1 MIKELTDP
9 SNNYNIPRQEKVFF
23 QILKRDSKEIPVLS
37 QQEERIGEQ
46 LERQRQNKILERIEF
61 EKQTELFNQ
70 KELIKALQRKE
81 ILKAN
86 QNAWV

>member
-37 QQEERIGEQ
+37 QQEERIGE
-46 LERQRQNKILERIEF
+46 
-61 EKQTELFNQ
+61 
-70 KELIKALQRKE
+70 
-81 ILKAN
+81 
-86 QNAWV
+86 

>member
-23 QILKRDSKEIPVLS
+23 QILKRDSKEVPVLS

-46 LERQRQNKILERIEF
+46 LEKVRQNKILERMEF
-61 EKQTELFNQ
+61 EKQTELFN
-70 KELIKALQRKE
+70 
-81 ILKAN
+81 
-86 QNAWV
+86 